1 MSAEDLPLKLR
12 ALRERPAV
20 TRSRAPIVIESLTT
34 LAVREQVQER
44 LLACLEPLREM
55 TRTLRP
61 VQRMDSGC
69 WRIGLAQQLE
79 ADQRKGRAAR
89 PYSRCEFTLAF
100 DTVRRRLDIECHATA
115 FDRDLPTMRL
125 AVDLDNVAWHELQEW
140 IETSCLAFAERWVEK
155 VPA

>member
-12 ALRERPAV
+12 AMRERPAV

-44 LLACLEPLREM
+44 LLSCLEPLREM

-100 DTVRRRLDIECHATA
+100 DTIRRRLDIECHATA
-115 FDRDLPTMRL
+115 CDRDLLVATEVHSGQFTPRPSREAQRKSCGPNRREMRP
-125 AVDLDNVAWHELQEW
+125 Q
-140 IETSCLAFAERWVEK
+140 
-155 VPA
+155 